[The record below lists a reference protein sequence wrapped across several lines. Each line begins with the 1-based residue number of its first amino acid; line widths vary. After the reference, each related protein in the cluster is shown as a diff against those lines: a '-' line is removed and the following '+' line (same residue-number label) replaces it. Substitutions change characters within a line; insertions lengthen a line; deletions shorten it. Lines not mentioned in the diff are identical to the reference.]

1 MSTFHPSLIIVLL
14 EILQL
19 FFKTVVP
26 WLELSRQD
34 LTDGDL
40 WQGRQAVGTV
50 SVCEGGVMGGARDS
64 LYLNGVTGSLELQNY
79 F

>member
-1 MSTFHPSLIIVLL
+1 M
-14 EILQL
+14 
-19 FFKTVVP
+19 P

>member
-1 MSTFHPSLIIVLL
+1 M
-14 EILQL
+14 
-19 FFKTVVP
+19 P
-26 WLELSRQD
+26 WLEISRQD

-79 F
+79 FGIFFSWRPWTQVRDIHID